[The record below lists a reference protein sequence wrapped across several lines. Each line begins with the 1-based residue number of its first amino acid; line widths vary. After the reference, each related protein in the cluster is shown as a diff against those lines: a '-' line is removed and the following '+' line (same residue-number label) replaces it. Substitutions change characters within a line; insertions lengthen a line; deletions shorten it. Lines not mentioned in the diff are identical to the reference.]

1 MSILARTTFLRTL
14 SRSKKMKVR
23 NHENV
28 VIKKEGMSDTRNP
41 RAVKKQSI
49 ELETLFPIIFK
60 MTLL

>member
-28 VIKKEGMSDTRNP
+28 VIKKEGKTIQETQGRLKNNP
-41 RAVKKQSI
+41 SN
-49 ELETLFPIIFK
+49 
-60 MTLL
+60 